1 VPVRDFSPAVGRPVP
16 PRPPAGPAKR
26 RKHPWFMIVGL
37 TVGLA
42 VVVYGLVRF
51 GYGPE
56 PRHSANAHPRTSAAS
71 ASKPH
76 TIPAFPLPDGTVGM
90 AINPPYK
97 TSLPPVVATLGKN
110 PGIVESYLSF
120 GGTFPLEQ
128 VQYLDEQKILPLI
141 QINPKKMSLHFIASG
156 QYDKEIIALADS
168 VKRVGAPVALSFAHE
183 MNGWWYPW
191 SVRVPNEQQ
200 VTNRP
205 MFFRAAWRHVW
216 KVFQAQHVTNV
227 TWVWTISRDGQ
238 RAGWPTLQEWFPGNR
253 YVDWIGMNGY
263 YRAPGQ
269 TFNYLYKDQL
279 AILRTFTPKPVL
291 ITETGVG
298 PGPSQHTQIANL
310 FAGVKRRGLLGFI
323 WFDVNEAAKDAF
335 HTGISRYGY

>member
-1 VPVRDFSPAVGRPVP
+1 
-16 PRPPAGPAKR
+16 
-26 RKHPWFMIVGL
+26 MIVL
-37 TVGLA
+37 LSVGLIVA
-42 VVVYGLVRF
+42 TYGLIRF

-56 PRHSANAHPRTSAAS
+56 PRHSADARPRTSETS
-71 ASKPH
+71 AKKKPE
-76 TIPAFPLPDGTVGM
+76 IPSFPLPEHAVGM
-90 AINPPYK
+90 AINPPYS
-97 TSLPPVVATLGKN
+97 TSLPPVVKVLGQN

-128 VQYLDEQKILPLI
+128 VQYLDEHKILPLI
-141 QINPKKMSLHFIASG
+141 QINPKKTSLHFIANG
-156 QYDKEIIALADS
+156 HDDNVLIKLADQ

-191 SVRVPNEQQ
+191 SVRLHDGQQMPDPQQ

-205 MFFRAAWRHVW
+205 MFFRAAWRHIW

-238 RAGWPTLQEWFPGNR
+238 RYGWPDLRSWWPGWK

-263 YRAPGQ
+263 YRAPDH
-269 TFNYLYKDQL
+269 TFNYLYKDQV
-279 AILRTFTPKPVL
+279 AVLRTFTKKPIL

-298 PGPSQHTQIANL
+298 VGPSRHRQIENL
-310 FAGVKRRGLLGFI
+310 FAGVKRAGFLGFI
-323 WFDVNEAAKDAF
+323 WFDINANEHWNVDGNLAAADAF
-335 HTGISRYGY
+335 HDGIARYGY